1 MNYQA
6 WIENLSSR
14 LIANSALKSITSINP
29 VVREI
34 LFQSKNEQTF
44 SGILSLDLNQQF
56 KTGGIQ
62 VMTEVKGMSV
72 PKLSGKYGRNSHDL
86 ALQDENGKI
95 RFTLENK
102 VWYHFDGSK
111 GLKATINPNV
121 IENLEADIKKIKVT
135 QKVHPGKGIL
145 LLNIVTPAVF
155 DKYESEHKTVLNR
168 VNGDLA
174 RYKQECLEGFSSTL
188 ENQTELKNMV
198 HLDFQVNAGDLKQG
212 FLDIF
217 CAEID

>member
-1 MNYQA
+1 MKYQT
-6 WIENLSSR
+6 WIENISAS
-14 LIANSALKSITSINP
+14 LIANTALNSIASLNP
-29 VVREI
+29 VVRER
-34 LFQSKNEQTF
+34 LFQSKNEQSF
-44 SGILSLDLNQQF
+44 SGILSQNLNQQF
-56 KTGGIQ
+56 TSEGIQ
-62 VMTEVKGMSV
+62 VMTEIKGVPV
-72 PKLSGKYGRNSHDL
+72 PKFDGKYGRNSHDL
-86 ALQDENGKI
+86 ALLDENGKI

-111 GLKATINPNV
+111 GVKAVINPNL
-121 IENLEADIKKIKVT
+121 IENLEADMKKIKVT
-135 QKVHPGKGIL
+135 QKENPGKGFL

-174 RYKQECLEGFSSTL
+174 RYKQECLEGFSITL

-217 CAEID
+217 CAEIA

>member
-6 WIENLSSR
+6 WIEILSSQ
-14 LIANSALKSITSINP
+14 LIANSALNSITSLNP

-44 SGILSLDLNQQF
+44 SGILSQDLNQKF
-56 KTGGIQ
+56 KTDGIQ
-62 VMTEVKGMSV
+62 VMTEVKGVAV

-86 ALQDENGKI
+86 ALLDEKGKI

-111 GLKATINPNV
+111 GLKAIINPNV
-121 IENLEADIKKIKVT
+121 IKNLEDDIKKIKVT
-135 QKVHPGKGIL
+135 QKVHPGKGFL

-168 VNGDLA
+168 VNGELA
-174 RYKQECLEGFSSTL
+174 KYKSECLEGFADALKSYSELQNLTHVHFQADKNDL
-188 ENQTELKNMV
+188 E
-198 HLDFQVNAGDLKQG
+198 QG

-217 CAEID
+217 CAEIS